1 MAQLRR
7 RLDGGVA
14 LVVVKRVLMI
24 AFQYPP
30 VAGSSGV
37 HRVRSF
43 VKYLPEHGWEPI
55 VLTVR
60 PSAYPRKTD
69 QPTPSDAIV
78 VRAPCLDAVRHLSI
92 GGKGPPFLRWPDRW
106 STWWLTGVPAGL
118 RLIKRYE
125 PDVLWS
131 TYPTATAHL
140 IGLTLQRLTGVA
152 WLADFRDSMTEPHY
166 PTDPRVRAIFRWIER
181 RTVARASAVAFT
193 APGTVRM
200 YAQRYP
206 DRAADFW
213 HWIANGYDEAAF
225 PAAPDVRRGARDR
238 RLSLL
243 HAGILYPS
251 ERDPRPFFSAL
262 ASLKR
267 AGIVSATSLRIK
279 LRATGHDA
287 VHRGYIE
294 ERDIA
299 DIVELLPIV
308 PHEVAVAEMMNEDGL
323 LLFQAANCNH
333 QIPAKL
339 YEYVRT
345 RRPVLALT
353 DPRGDTASTLRTAG
367 IDTIVDIDDESAIG
381 AGLQSFLER
390 LRDATAPTPSPQVV
404 ETFSRRARTA
414 ELARLLDRISEAC
427 HGRRAGPGI
436 AS

>member
-1 MAQLRR
+1 M
-7 RLDGGVA
+7 
-14 LVVVKRVLMI
+14 VKRVLMI

-30 VAGSSGV
+30 IAGSSGV

-43 VKYLPEHGWEPI
+43 VKYLPDHGWEPI

-69 QPTPSDAIV
+69 QPTPNDAIV

-118 RLIKRYE
+118 RLIKRHK

-140 IGLTLQRLTGVA
+140 IGLTLHRLAGIKWV
-152 WLADFRDSMTEPHY
+152 ADFRDSMTEPHY
-166 PTDPRVRAIFRWIER
+166 PPDPRVRGIFRWIER
-181 RTVARASAVAFT
+181 HTVAHASAVAFT

-200 YAQRYP
+200 YTERYP
-206 DRAADFW
+206 DRPADFW

-225 PAAPDVRRGARDR
+225 GAAVPDARVKARDR

-251 ERDPRPFFSAL
+251 ERDPRPFFSAV

-267 AGIVSATSLRIK
+267 SGVVSAENLRIK
-279 LRATGHDA
+279 LRATGHDG
-287 VHRGYIE
+287 VHRRYIE

-308 PHEVAVAEMMNEDGL
+308 PHEAAVAEMMNEDGL

-339 YEYVRT
+339 YEYVRAG
-345 RRPVLALT
+345 RPLLALT
-353 DPRGDTASTLRTAG
+353 DPHGDTASTLRTAG
-367 IDTIVDIDDESAIG
+367 IDTIVAIDDEAAIRV
-381 AGLQSFLER
+381 GLESFLER
-390 LRDATAPTPSPQVV
+390 LRDATAPTAPRQIV
-404 ETFSRRARTA
+404 EAFSRKSRTA
-414 ELARLLDRISEAC
+414 ELARLLNRLVQA
-427 HGRRAGPGI
+427 RA
-436 AS
+436 